1 MREFLRETCFC
12 DHSHPLIRS
21 IAEEIFEGA
30 GDEVEIAIRAFEWV
44 RDQVLYRFDYWA
56 VKASE
61 TARKRQGMCANKANL
76 QVALLRAAGVP
87 AGYHLMRIRKEV
99 LKPVAEPT
107 LYRLTRPVT
116 LHVFCSVFLNGR
128 WVSADATVDGRLYR
142 AAYAGRP
149 GWSYVKWDGS
159 FDYEIDRSFVVEDLG
174 IHADIDELLAT
185 PPRFL
190 NDELLRR
197 ANLHIEQLLSGVG
210 ISL

>member
-1 MREFLRETCFC
+1 MRKFLSETRFC

-30 GDEVEIAIRAFEWV
+30 ADDVEVAVRAFEWV
-44 RDQVLYRFDYWA
+44 RDRVLYRFDYWA
-56 VKASE
+56 VRASE
-61 TARKRQGMCANKANL
+61 TARKRRGMCANKANL

-107 LYRLTRPVT
+107 LYSLTRPVT

-128 WVSADATVDGRLYR
+128 WISADATVDGQLYK
-142 AAYAGRP
+142 AAYADRP
-149 GWSYVKWDGS
+149 GWSYGRWDGN

-174 IHADIDELLAT
+174 IRADIDDLLAT

-190 NDELLRR
+190 DDELLFRANLYIEELLRR
-197 ANLHIEQLLSGVG
+197 AG
-210 ISL
+210 